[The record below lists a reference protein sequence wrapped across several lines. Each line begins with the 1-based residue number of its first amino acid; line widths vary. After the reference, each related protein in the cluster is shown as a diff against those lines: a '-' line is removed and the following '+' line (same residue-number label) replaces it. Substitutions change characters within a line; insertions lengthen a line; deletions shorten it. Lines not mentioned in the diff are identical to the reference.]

1 MSGAASSQNAADQP
15 SVASCNGSGVNPY
28 NTMPQASQVPA
39 ASVKGSE
46 VMGDSER
53 RDMASSWSEWV
64 PASL

>member
-1 MSGAASSQNAADQP
+1 MSGAASSQNAGDQP

-28 NTMPQASQVPA
+28 NTMPQVSQVLA
-39 ASVKGSE
+39 GSFKGSE

-53 RDMASSWSEWV
+53 RDMGSSWSEWV